1 MIDRKAINFTRVSSV
16 LLFEILSYD
25 TTDDSNYV
33 QEPLYQNQ
41 SNPLVWVDPI
51 NWQNLTPN
59 NQRLIAKSDKLS
71 IVRAY
76 EASHLDIL
84 HLLCC

>member
-1 MIDRKAINFTRVSSV
+1 VIDRKAINFTRVSSV